1 MTLETFRTAWDADAR
16 DAARQPSLP
25 SDELARLCRDADR
38 EAVPAVPR
46 RRRSLVVF
54 RRRRVTLSL
63 PLRYAASIAAMLAV
77 GFITAASIPQ
87 WDIQAIDYHSV
98 SCRAEVTSSIT
109 QILLHA

>member
-25 SDELARLCRDADR
+25 SDELARLCRDADP
-38 EAVPAVPR
+38 EAVPAVP
-46 RRRSLVVF
+46 

-98 SCRAEVTSSIT
+98 PCRAEVTSSIT